1 MNLWH
6 DLATGPEVPE
16 IVNAVIEI
24 PKGSRNK
31 YELDKESG
39 AIKLDRVLYS
49 ALHYPC
55 DYGIIPRTFY
65 DDGDPF
71 DIMVMVTEPTF
82 PGCVIAARPIA
93 LWKMLDRGARDYKV
107 LAVPAKDP
115 LFGHYKDIGDVPPH
129 FLREVFHFFEVYKD
143 LRGPA
148 RRAARLGKRGFGQA
162 RDQTCNRTV
171 SSSRKAPNLLSCLF
185 TQRR

>member
-6 DLATGPEVPE
+6 DLKPGPEVPD

-93 LWKMLDRGARDYKV
+93 LWKMLDRGAKDYKV

-143 LRGPA
+143 LEGQHVEPLGWENAASAKREIKRAIKLYTELRNKSPKRK
-148 RRAARLGKRGFGQA
+148 RRA
-162 RDQTCNRTV
+162 
-171 SSSRKAPNLLSCLF
+171 
-185 TQRR
+185 